1 MTESERDLQT
11 ARTQAI
17 AGDLR
22 VVLGKLKRRL
32 REEASFGG
40 LNLSQGA
47 VLTRLER
54 EGPATVTTLARA
66 EGMRPQ
72 SMGEIISALKAEG
85 LVVGAPDPNDG
96 RQTVLSI
103 TDKCRELIK
112 TARAVRE
119 DWLFRALQTKLTAAE
134 QEELAGALAL
144 LARLVAS

>member
-1 MTESERDLQT
+1 MTEPERDLQT

-85 LVVGAPDPNDG
+85 LVAGAPDPNDG

-144 LARLVAS
+144 LDRLVAS